1 MQGGYA
7 MIDCTG
13 LVLTKGTNQTIN
25 GIWEQVDNAYKSGKA
40 VFAHN
45 CGYNDGILSPVAGML
60 LYEGG
65 EYCFTSSI
73 LQVWIKNNDVC
84 RVVSLLTA

>member
-1 MQGGYA
+1 

-13 LVLTKGTNQTIN
+13 LKLTSSSNQTVN
-25 GIWEQVDNAYKSGKA
+25 GIFKQVEEAYNSGKA

-45 CGYNDGILSPVAGML
+45 CGYNDGVLSPVPGMV

-65 EYCFTSSI
+65 QYCFTSSI
-73 LQVWIKNNDVC
+73 LQVWIANTDVC
-84 RVVSLLTA
+84 RVVSLLGVE